1 MPVKKIRKR
10 IKKPTTK
17 GKKRVVATAPTRD
30 VIININTARPR
41 ARREPTQKVIPKRN
55 EDLAV
60 KIRETELLQSQ
71 FRTTELIKEQARQ
84 IGLLDKRLSVLID
97 TIDNDRPP
105 PLIQEGDTPL
115 KPLKRSSEDDE
126 DIVLQSQAEE
136 PAPTPKKSVGR
147 PRLSEA
153 EKKARAESREQGRIE
168 KLRYELSSLKGGVDY

>member
-10 IKKPTTK
+10 IKKTTTK

-105 PLIQEGDTPL
+105 PLIQDIG
-115 KPLKRSSEDDE
+115 KSEDDE